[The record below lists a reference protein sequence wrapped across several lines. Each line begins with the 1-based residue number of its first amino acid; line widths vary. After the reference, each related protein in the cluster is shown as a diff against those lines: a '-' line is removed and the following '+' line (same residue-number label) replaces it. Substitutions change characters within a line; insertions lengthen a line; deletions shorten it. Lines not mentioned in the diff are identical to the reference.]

1 MLIDKLKWDLR
12 LYVLLGGTN
21 PLRIYIYD
29 EGMVRFATE
38 EYESL
43 SKFHIIYIHFKLSIL
58 NHFKLFLNLPY
69 IFRFKLFFKFK
80 SYFYVIF

>member
-29 EGMVRFATE
+29 EGQ
-38 EYESL
+38 
-43 SKFHIIYIHFKLSIL
+43 
-58 NHFKLFLNLPY
+58 
-69 IFRFKLFFKFK
+69 K
-80 SYFYVIF
+80 SDLV

>member
-29 EGMVRFATE
+29 EVMVRFATE

-43 SKFHIIYIHFKLSIL
+43 SKFHIIYIHFKLS
-58 NHFKLFLNLPY
+58 F
-69 IFRFKLFFKFK
+69 
-80 SYFYVIF
+80 